1 MTEIKINSEKYRKAV
16 FVVVYRR
23 NTKTNNI
30 EYLILKR
37 KMHWRGFEFTKG
49 GVDEGESDMQTAK
62 RETFEETGNYPKKI
76 KEFNVKGKYRYKKQ
90 LPDRNGI
97 VGQTFHL
104 FSAEISSK
112 SRVKIDKREHSR
124 YLWLSFD
131 KATKKLTHR
140 NQKKCLEIVNK
151 SLMR

>member
-1 MTEIKINSEKYRKAV
+1 MTQTQTQEKFRRAV
-16 FVVVYRR
+16 FIVVYKY
-23 NTKTNNI
+23 NYKNQQI

-37 KMHWRGFEFTKG
+37 KKHWKGFEFPKG
-49 GVDEGESDMQTAK
+49 GVDEGETELITAK
-62 RETFEETGNYPKKI
+62 RETFEETGNHPRKI
-76 KEFNVKGKYRYKKQ
+76 KQFNIKGKYRYKKQ

-104 FSAEISSK
+104 FSAEISNK
-112 SRVKIDKREHSR
+112 NPVKIDKREHSR

-151 SLMR
+151 SLVK